1 MCGSLSTIVVTR
13 VVLLLTRVVSV
24 LKLHNIVGIN
34 DMVIHKNVIINENR
48 SNG

>member
-1 MCGSLSTIVVTR
+1 MASMPTP
-13 VVLLLTRVVSV
+13 RVVS
-24 LKLHNIVGIN
+24 LQKLRNIVGIS